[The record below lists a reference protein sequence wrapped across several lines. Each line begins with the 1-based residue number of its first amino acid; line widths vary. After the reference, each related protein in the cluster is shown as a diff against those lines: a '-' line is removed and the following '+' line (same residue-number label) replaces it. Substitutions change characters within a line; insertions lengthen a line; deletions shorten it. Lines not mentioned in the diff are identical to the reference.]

1 MHAAISWY
9 SAILTL
15 KSRASNEHCYIVSLV
30 IRTGSTST
38 RLIWDQTHLFYQS
51 SRNSIVTADG
61 GAGGDGAGLVVP
73 VPVVHIND
81 TAKIQLRWLDTTT
94 FCQKYGL
101 DDEICQRL
109 IGEKYHRINSLF
121 EEDETQ
127 LKELHL
133 EVGHIAE
140 LKWAM
145 KKMLLEEYPDI
156 ELTYTKGEYA
166 PQISGGTGGAGGGG
180 RERGGAGGTGMAPQ
194 IGVEYLHRFSEIRGG
209 TGGLGG
215 AGSVEKP
222 NVVATGVNTDPT
234 PQRIVNIDG
243 MIGTSEPPEVVAAG
257 VNTGPAPQRIL
268 IGGQGEAGGP
278 GVAGGTGG
286 VGGATKIPV
295 SYVPFFSKI
304 VGGTGGAGGYGV
316 KQGGAGGV
324 GEANIFPSFF
334 FFINEKTRRQML
346 PQTPLPLGEL
356 EIDKELRELL
366 EKHGFRTAGGL
377 FEAYEQ
383 DLRPPDFKRG
393 DITLLKAVLRK
404 LAAPYTV

>member
-1 MHAAISWY
+1 VDDRL
-9 SAILTL
+9 LTDL
-15 KSRASNEHCYIVSLV
+15 E
-30 IRTGSTST
+30 
-38 RLIWDQTHLFYQS
+38 
-51 SRNSIVTADG
+51 IVTADG

-73 VPVVHIND
+73 VPVVHIDDN
-81 TAKIQLRWLDTTT
+81 AKIQLRWLDTTT
-94 FCQKYGL
+94 FCEKYGL
-101 DDEICQRL
+101 GDEICQRL

-166 PQISGGTGGAGGGG
+166 PQIYGTEPTIVRKFHLKLLQEGQEVLAEAVLEVALVGLAWRLRLGSNISIALVKSAVSLFVVTLAHCLILPG
-180 RERGGAGGTGMAPQ
+180 
-194 IGVEYLHRFSEIRGG
+194 GG

-215 AGSVEKP
+215 AGSVEGSVEKP

-268 IGGQGEAGGP
+268 IGMC
-278 GVAGGTGG
+278 
-286 VGGATKIPV
+286 
-295 SYVPFFSKI
+295 
-304 VGGTGGAGGYGV
+304 
-316 KQGGAGGV
+316 
-324 GEANIFPSFF
+324 SF
-334 FFINEKTRRQML
+334 IWGWIL
-346 PQTPLPLGEL
+346 HI
-356 EIDKELRELL
+356 EILQVDKEKPVDRVLWVALVALVGRRKSLYHMFLSSVKLL
-366 EKHGFRTAGGL
+366 VRWSPF
-377 FEAYEQ
+377 
-383 DLRPPDFKRG
+383 
-393 DITLLKAVLRK
+393 TLGC
-404 LAAPYTV
+404 